1 MIILLKR
8 FKKKTLITLI
18 IILTLSLTVPVTVN
32 ASLVGDEEISSKSA
46 IVIDSD
52 SGLVIY
58 ELNADAQR
66 VPASM
71 TKLIAAYVVFDAIRD
86 GYASFETM
94 VYINEEKSLF
104 SYNREFSNV
113 PMPAGSYYSIGEL
126 LDVVL
131 VRSACAAT
139 VAMVEAVY
147 GSEQVAVDKMN
158 EKMASLGIEAMFYDS
173 WGRSPNNRISARGM
187 AMAARAVLQDHPEIL
202 EITSKSSVM
211 FDDISYS
218 STNFLFGTYE
228 GIDGL
233 KTGFTNPAGW
243 CFTATALQNGR
254 RIISVTMGSEMGLR
268 FADTR
273 VLLDYGFTNVNTVIA
288 DHIRGVV
295 FTSDLDKALESPLV
309 PIIAY
314 DVEDAGYYTLRFLA
328 LILNEPW

>member
-1 MIILLKR
+1 MKPVLKKLFHILIVLA
-8 FKKKTLITLI
+8 F
-18 IILTLSLTVPVTVN
+18 SFTVPVTVY

-52 SGLVIY
+52 SGLVIF
-58 ELNADAQR
+58 ELNADEQR

-71 TKLIAAYVVFDAIRD
+71 TKMIAAYVVLDAIRD

-94 VYINEEKSLF
+94 VHINEEKSLF

-113 PMPAGSYYSIGEL
+113 PMPAGSYYSISEL

-139 VAMVEAVY
+139 VAMVEAVF
-147 GSEQVAVDKMN
+147 GSEQAAVDKMN
-158 EKMASLGIEAMFYDS
+158 EKLALLGIEAMFYDS
-173 WGRSPNNRISARGM
+173 WGRSPNNKISARGM
-187 AMAARAVLQDHPEIL
+187 AMVARAVIQDHPDIL
-202 EITSKSSVM
+202 NITSKAGVV

-273 VLLDYGFTNVNTVIA
+273 VLLDYGFANVNTVIA

-295 FTSDLDKALESPLV
+295 FASDLDMALESPLV
-309 PIIAY
+309 PIIIY
-314 DVEDAGYYTLRFLA
+314 DVEDAGYFTLRYLA

>member
-1 MIILLKR
+1 MQ
-8 FKKKTLITLI
+8 F
-18 IILTLSLTVPVTVN
+18 TVF

-46 IVIDSD
+46 IIIDSD

-58 ELNADAQR
+58 ELNADELR

-71 TKLIAAYVVFDAIRD
+71 TKLIAAYVVFDAISD
-86 GYASFETM
+86 GIVSFETT
-94 VYINEEKSLF
+94 VHINEEKSLF

-113 PMPAGSYYSIGEL
+113 PMPVDSYYTISEL
-126 LDVVL
+126 LDVVM

-139 VAMVEAVY
+139 VAMVEAVF
-147 GSEQVAVDKMN
+147 GSEQAAVDKMN
-158 EKMASLGIEAMFYDS
+158 EKLASLGIEAMFFDS
-173 WGRSPNNRISARGM
+173 WGRSPYNRISARGM
-187 AMAARAVLQDHPEIL
+187 AMIARAFMRDHPEIL
-202 EITSKSSVM
+202 DITSKASVM
-211 FDDISYS
+211 FDGISYS

-273 VLLDYGFTNVNTVIA
+273 ILLDYGFANVNTVIA
-288 DHIRGVV
+288 NHIRGVV
-295 FTSDLDKALESPLV
+295 FSSDLDKALESPLV
-309 PIIAY
+309 PIILY
-314 DVEDAGYYTLRFLA
+314 DVEDAGYYTLRYLA
-328 LILNEPW
+328 LILNESW